1 MSDTI
6 KAVHATRRQVAGLE
20 DDETWRAFL
29 EQTVGQR
36 SIRAMTEAQLR
47 RVLLTLRARSGGAK
61 SKNFKPSPK
70 AHVRKVFALWG
81 DMRRHDLLEN
91 PTREGLRGF
100 VARMTATDAR
110 PDGVGD
116 PDWLTPQDAEK
127 VIEGLKAW
135 RRRAL
140 ARQGA
145 L

>member
-1 MSDTI
+1 MSETI
-6 KAVHATRRQVAGLE
+6 KAIHATRRQVAGLE
-20 DDETWRAFL
+20 DDDTWRAFL

-36 SIRAMTEAQLR
+36 SIRAMTEPQMR
-47 RVLLTLRARSGGAK
+47 QVLITLRARSGGAK
-61 SKNFKPSPK
+61 SKSFKPSPK

-81 DMRRHDLLEN
+81 DMRRHGLLEN
-91 PTREGLRGF
+91 PTRAGLRAF
-100 VARMTATDAR
+100 TARMTATEAR
-110 PDGVGD
+110 PEGVGD

-140 ARQGA
+140 AKQGA